1 MHLSKWNMHF
11 FFCKRT
17 RKVSFI
23 LFAVLK
29 NIDLKGGIFE
39 DSNIHEGDWKEQSLK
54 LVLWCLGCHFTIAGC
69 ALSWGSTGL
78 GQADGIE
85 EII

>member
-17 RKVSFI
+17 RKVSLI

-39 DSNIHEGDWKEQSLK
+39 DSNIHEGD
-54 LVLWCLGCHFTIAGC
+54 
-69 ALSWGSTGL
+69 
-78 GQADGIE
+78 
-85 EII
+85 